1 MMDKDD
7 IKMVDEWFNNHTEY
21 YGTSHVADEYT
32 ISQYDLESFTDFLAD
47 NFPDLCC
54 LRCFLGT
61 GDASIW
67 FFKRDLEKAEF
78 Y

>member
-1 MMDKDD
+1 MMDEDD
-7 IKMVDEWFNNHTEY
+7 IKMVDESFNNHTEY
-21 YGTSHVADEYT
+21 YGTSHVDDEYT

-67 FFKRDLEKAEF
+67 FFKRDLKKAEF